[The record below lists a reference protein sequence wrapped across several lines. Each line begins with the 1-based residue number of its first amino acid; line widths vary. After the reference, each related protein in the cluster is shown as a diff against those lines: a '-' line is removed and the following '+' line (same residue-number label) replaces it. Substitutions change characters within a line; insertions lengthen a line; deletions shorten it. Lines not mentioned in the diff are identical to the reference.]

1 MRTLCLPNRHTITR
15 GMAAHKRESRLA
27 RGIAGAVVLA
37 GIAMRVSAQPA
48 LPPITDADRAAAFPD
63 LGGHSHAMLE
73 DPFDYSLRVDELEA
87 RNLEGDDVL
96 AWKAHAWIGRSFDK
110 LAIRTEGEQR
120 SGDTER
126 AELQLLWSHTITRW
140 WNLVTGARVDFRPA
154 PSRTWGAFGVEGIAP
169 YRFDIEATAFLADGG
184 DSAARVEATYE
195 LRITQRWILEPRLE
209 IEWYGQDEPALG
221 LGSGLARSEGGL
233 RLRYEIR
240 REVAPYVGLV
250 SERRY
255 GGSEDLSRAAGDDP
269 HDTRFVAGVR
279 LRF

>member
-1 MRTLCLPNRHTITR
+1 MRAT
-15 GMAAHKRESRLA
+15 KRKSRRAL
-27 RGIAGAVVLA
+27 GV
-37 GIAMRVSAQPA
+37 IAMLALVREEARVAAQPV

-73 DPFDYSLRVDELEA
+73 DPFDRSVRVDELESQQVD
-87 RNLEGDDVL
+87 GDDVL
-96 AWKAHAWIGRSFDK
+96 AWKAHAWVGRSFDK
-110 LAIRTEGEQR
+110 LAIRTEGEER
-120 SGDTER
+120 GGDTER

-140 WNLVTGARVDFRPA
+140 WDLVAGARMDFQPT
-154 PSRTWGAFGVEGIAP
+154 PSRTWAAVGVAGIAP
-169 YRFDIEATAFLADGG
+169 YRFDIEATAFFSDGG

-195 LRITQRWILEPRLE
+195 LLITQRWILEPRLE
-209 IEWYGQDEPALG
+209 LDWYGQDEPALG

-250 SERRY
+250 RERRY
-255 GGSEDLSRAAGDDP
+255 GGSADLARAAGGDP
-269 HDTRFVAGVR
+269 DDTRFVAGVR